1 MRENMTTTLT
11 LNDHLVELG
20 SLSSN
25 QDVSMQRV
33 GARAVEHFLD
43 TYNANYQPDKEA
55 TGHLLYYL
63 TDIQVRDYS
72 LGLLD
77 PAKSDIQIPAL
88 EYLLIEAPTDTEY
101 INAPAALLA
110 SLQYELGNAQL
121 ATYAL
126 NNASNEYSLAK
137 LLHRVF
143 AAEFPLSSMASMRA
157 ELHPKVTA
165 GIFGKDK

>member
-1 MRENMTTTLT
+1 MTTTLT

-20 SLSSN
+20 SLSNN
-25 QDVSMQRV
+25 QDVSMQCV
-33 GARAVEHFLD
+33 GARAIEHFLD
-43 TYNANYQPDKEA
+43 TYNEDNQPDKET

-77 PAKSDIQIPAL
+77 PAKSEIQIPAL
-88 EYLLIEAPTDTEY
+88 EYLIDAAPTDTEY
-101 INAPAALLA
+101 VNAPAALLA

-126 NNASNEYSLAK
+126 DNASNEYSLAK
-137 LLHRVF
+137 LLRRVF
-143 AAEFPLSSMASMRA
+143 AAEFPVSGMASMRA

-165 GIFGKDK
+165 GIFGEDK